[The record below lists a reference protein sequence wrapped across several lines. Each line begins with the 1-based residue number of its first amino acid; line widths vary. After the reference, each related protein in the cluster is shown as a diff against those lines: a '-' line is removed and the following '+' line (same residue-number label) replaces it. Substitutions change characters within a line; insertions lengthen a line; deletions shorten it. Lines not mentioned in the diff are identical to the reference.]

1 MRCLIT
7 TALVAALAACTAER
21 ASTPGGDAAA
31 VAVPAGDPVPAAA
44 TPSAP
49 APIST
54 SGAGDRQ
61 ASFAG
66 YGDVKFGTAA
76 ADMETAWGGKLD
88 EVGKDINADCYFMTP
103 AWVKTPA
110 EFNFMVSEGKFARVG
125 TDSAKYAAPGGGKV
139 GMTEAALQ
147 ALYDNGLTASPHA
160 YTDGK
165 YLSINASGVA
175 PTRLVFETDEKGI
188 VTEWRVGV
196 TPEVDYVE
204 GCS

>member
-1 MRCLIT
+1 M
-7 TALVAALAACTAER
+7 AALAACTGER
-21 ASTPGGDAAA
+21 APAAGDATAVPAPAPAGDAAP
-31 VAVPAGDPVPAAA
+31 PAD
-44 TPSAP
+44 SAP
-49 APIST
+49 QPAPAS
-54 SGAGDRQ
+54 SPGAGAGEAQ

-76 ADMETAWGGKLD
+76 ADMEAAWGGQLK
-88 EVGKDINADCYFMTP
+88 EVGKDFNPGCYFMTP
-103 AWVKTPA
+103 LWVKTPA
-110 EFNFMVSEGKFARVG
+110 EFNFMISEGRFARVG
-125 TDSAKYAAPGGGKV
+125 TESAKFAAPGGGKV

-147 ALYDNGLTASPHA
+147 ALYDNALQASPHK

>member
-103 AWVKTPA
+103 LWVKTSA
-110 EFNFMVSEGKFARVG
+110 EFNFMISDGRFARVG
-125 TDSAKYAAPGGGKV
+125 TESAKFVAPGGGKV